1 MSYNTWHDYG
11 YGICTDDL
19 KEEISLIKLMKLV
32 QIAPKL
38 YEKVKGGIREGKLD
52 PPENCSNSWCET
64 EELNNEKDVRFTPF
78 SRNELDLMYAA
89 CMAYGNKLFEMAR
102 EIPNEPQIADLLSKK
117 AKESWNM
124 AIKITNYLD
133 N

>member
-1 MSYNTWHDYG
+1 MAKYLVDYYETYSKSYEIEADSKEEAEDEVR
-11 YGICTDDL
+11 YGI
-19 KEEISLIKLMKLV
+19 
-32 QIAPKL
+32 Q
-38 YEKVKGGIREGKLD
+38 EGKLD
-52 PPENCSNSWCET
+52 PPENCSDSWCET
-64 EELNNEKDVRFTPF
+64 EELKNEKDVRFTPF

-89 CMAYGNKLFEMAR
+89 CMAYGNKLFEMAS
-102 EIPNEPQIADLLSKK
+102 EIPNEQQIVDLLSKR

>member
-1 MSYNTWHDYG
+1 MAKYLVDYYETYSKSYEIEACD
-11 YGICTDDL
+11 
-19 KEEISLIKLMKLV
+19 KEE
-32 QIAPKL
+32 AE
-38 YEKVKGGIREGKLD
+38 EKVRYEIQEGKLD
-52 PPENCSNSWCET
+52 PPENCSDSWCET
-64 EELNNEKDVRFTPF
+64 EKIITDSNNEKDVRFTPF

-133 N
+133 D

>member
-1 MSYNTWHDYG
+1 MVMAKYLVDYYETYSKSYEMEAYR
-11 YGICTDDL
+11 
-19 KEEISLIKLMKLV
+19 KEE
-32 QIAPKL
+32 AE
-38 YEKVKGGIREGKLD
+38 EKVRYDIQEGKLD
-52 PPENCSNSWCET
+52 PPENCSDSWCET

>member
-1 MSYNTWHDYG
+1 MAKYLVDYYETYSKSYEIEADSKEEAEDEVR
-11 YGICTDDL
+11 YGI
-19 KEEISLIKLMKLV
+19 
-32 QIAPKL
+32 Q
-38 YEKVKGGIREGKLD
+38 EGKLD
-52 PPENCSNSWCET
+52 PPEQCSDSWCET
-64 EELNNEKDVRFTPF
+64 EEINMDKDTRFTPF

-102 EIPNEPQIADLLSKK
+102 EIPNEPKIVDVLSKK

-124 AIKITNYLD
+124 AVKITDYLD

>member
-1 MSYNTWHDYG
+1 MAKYLVNYYETYTNSYEIEADS
-11 YGICTDDL
+11 
-19 KEEISLIKLMKLV
+19 KEE
-32 QIAPKL
+32 AE
-38 YEKVKGGIREGKLD
+38 EKVRCEIQEGKLD

-64 EELNNEKDVRFTPF
+64 EELNNEKDERFTPF